1 MTHKRPHRHRL
12 FPPFEFGI
20 AFALF
25 VLPNPTAFS
34 QSLLN
39 SDNSANRTSQE
50 KTSEDRLGQLL
61 VRLDLNQLR
70 AAHVEK
76 ILARTSSDD
85 IQRQLQTTLAELYVA
100 QLQEF
105 IEDRNEFSRV
115 SKRLDEL
122 EAKVPTLASPK
133 TLFHR
138 FETSFRHGE
147 YLLARYRE
155 DRRRINDLSD
165 AGLVFREVAEKF
177 DALQQWCNDRIKILD
192 EAGDEESSRMSDIEV
207 DNQLDLLSEISFKA
221 AYYSGWSF
229 FNTGI
234 SSGDSRLGQS
244 YFRQG
249 LVSFC
254 QFLDIDPADN
264 ISDLDPVFL
273 ELSLPRNSQAFL
285 GVALSYLA
293 IGQNG
298 DADDCFEMLAGPAG
312 SDEIK
317 SQIAFWQIQSLLE
330 FGKVDDAALFANS
343 YLSPEG
349 GLNPRQQGQ
358 LALLAIRFVYARS
371 KRTDKLENLGMLG
384 FKTLAQLRQFQLTS
398 KLIDDYKTVLP
409 RPSFYSDW
417 VTGQYLY
424 SVAEKS
430 GDAADYNAAA
440 NRLQLAVQQ
449 ETEIPIIDVER
460 CRNKLGWAYYKAG
473 RYQKAAD
480 CFELV
485 FGRIARL
492 EPSVAASA
500 AWLQHDCYLKQSD
513 GKPRQVAHALKILE
527 DLVSRFP
534 ESELAKKAR
543 LQIVKLRQTS
553 LDPKEAIE
561 RLKEVVKTSP
571 KDNVAKYE
579 LCLAYYRSFLEK
591 VKSGAETLNEENAL
605 TESMQQIEPDF
616 KRLSIPQRLK
626 IILIKIDLAERN
638 TALDVD
644 IKSMFDN
651 AFLLGKEVE
660 NTTLKAELRY
670 RAYQFEKRRGNT
682 SEMIRHMDWLIQN
695 GDGSNYQAA
704 VLVTR
709 ATQIEKELKNVDTAV
724 ERNQL
729 YAEAIE
735 VYKKLVNSNGIDVA
749 SIQSNNNAR
758 VAVSRLAQL
767 MTLTGKKA
775 EALGYLEILVAAAPT
790 NAGYLRRYGVLL
802 IEQKQYR
809 KAVDIWRKLVSG
821 LKKDSQP
828 WYEAKYSVFK
838 CLAETTPNQAI
849 QPLKQFLVLYPD
861 PPGDW
866 KEKFMQLQT
875 QLEIE

>member
-1 MTHKRPHRHRL
+1 MEYERPHCHRL
-12 FPPFEFGI
+12 LPPVGLGI
-20 AFALF
+20 ALAFFA
-25 VLPNPTAFS
+25 LPNPTTFS

-39 SDNSANRTSQE
+39 PDNTASRAITK
-50 KTSEDRLGQLL
+50 KTTEDRLGQLL
-61 VRLDLNQLR
+61 ERLDLNQLR

-76 ILARTSSDD
+76 LLASNPPDD
-85 IQRQLQTTLAELYVA
+85 VQRQLESTLAELYVA
-100 QLQEF
+100 QLQDF

-122 EAKVPTLASPK
+122 EAKVPALASPT

-138 FETSFRHGE
+138 FETSFRHGDF
-147 YLLARYRE
+147 LLARYRE
-155 DRRRINDLSD
+155 DRRRAADLSE
-165 AGLVFREVAEKF
+165 AGLVFRELSEKF
-177 DALQQWCNDRIKILD
+177 EALQQRCNDRIKILD
-192 EAGDEESSRMSDIEV
+192 EAGGDATSRMSDIEV
-207 DNQLDLLSEISFKA
+207 DNELDMLSEISFKA
-221 AYYSGWSF
+221 AYYAGWSF

-234 SSGDSRLGQS
+234 SSGDSRVGQS
-244 YFRQG
+244 HFRRA

-254 QFLDIDPADN
+254 QFLDIDPAEN

-293 IGQNG
+293 IGQNS
-298 DADDCFEMLAGPAG
+298 DADDCFEMLASPAG

-349 GLNPRQQGQ
+349 GLNRMQQGQ
-358 LALLAIRFVYARS
+358 LALLAIRFVYAKS

-398 KLIDDYKTVLP
+398 KLIDDYKAVLP

-424 SVAEKS
+424 SVAERS
-430 GDAADYNAAA
+430 GDAADYHAAA
-440 NRLQLAVQQ
+440 NRLQIAVQQ
-449 ETEIPIIDVER
+449 EAGIPIIDTER

-492 EPSVAASA
+492 DPSIAASA

-513 GKPRQVAHALKILE
+513 DKPRQVARALKILE

-534 ESELAKKAR
+534 ESELAPKAR

-553 LDPKEAIE
+553 LNPNEAIE
-561 RLKEVVKTSP
+561 RLKEVVETSP
-571 KDNVAKYE
+571 KDIVAKYE

-591 VKSGAETLNEENAL
+591 VKSGAATRDAENAL
-605 TESMQQIEPDF
+605 TQSIQEIQPNF
-616 KRLSIPQRLK
+616 KRLSIAQRLK
-626 IILIKIDLAERN
+626 IFLIKIDLAERN
-638 TALDVD
+638 TTLDAD
-644 IKSMFDN
+644 MKLIFDN
-651 AFLLGKEVE
+651 AFLLGKEIE
-660 NTTLKAELRY
+660 NTTLEAELHY
-670 RAYQFEKRRGNT
+670 RAYQFEKRRSNP
-682 SEMIRHMDWLIQN
+682 SEMNRHMDWLIEN

-709 ATQIEKELKNVDTAV
+709 ASQIEKDLKSVDTTP

-735 VYKKLVNSNGIDVA
+735 IYKKLVNSSGIDVA

-767 MTLTGKKA
+767 MTLTGKKTD
-775 EALGYLEILVAAAPT
+775 ALSYLEILVAAAPT
-790 NAGYLRRYGVLL
+790 NAGYLRRYGKLL

-809 KAVDIWRKLVSG
+809 KAVDIWRKLVDG
-821 LKKDSQP
+821 LKKDSEP

-849 QPLKQFLVLYPD
+849 QPLKQFLALYPD

-866 KEKFMQLQT
+866 KEKFLQLRT